1 MADPLLTHAAMEVV
15 RDLSSTFRRHEAL
28 RLAWSALDAEEQERF
43 AEAWL
48 DIVVSRMSATQKKRG
63 ARRSKTV
70 RRSVRLVAVQ
80 PPGRGKETG
89 AEKLFAF
96 GLSGVAAA
104 RGVTIHAAYRAKQRG
119 VLNPTDL
126 RSVAQ
131 YLLPAVLSHLGR
143 ADLIGELCRKRTTIS
158 ITPIDIET

>member
-1 MADPLLTHAAMEVV
+1 MEVV
-15 RDLSSTFRRHEAL
+15 RDLASTFRRHEAL
-28 RLAWSALDAEEQERF
+28 RLAWSALDAEEQGRF

-48 DIVVSRMSATQKKRG
+48 DIVVSRMASPRRKRG
-63 ARRSKTV
+63 NPHRKTV
-70 RRSVRLVAVQ
+70 RRSVRLVGVQ
-80 PPGRGKETG
+80 PSGRGKETG

-119 VLNPTDL
+119 VLDPSDL

-143 ADLIGELCRKRTTIS
+143 ADLIGELCRKRLTS
-158 ITPIDIET
+158 IDRAP